1 MIRSAFVILLLET
14 LSLGQAFSSSAIPRP
29 IPITVLSGFLGSG
42 KTTLLR
48 HLLENNDGLKIAVI
62 VNDVASVNID
72 EKLVVGGTV
81 ASGVTTNTK
90 ADIGAEAKPDTVIQL
105 SNGCACCSLSD
116 ELLSSVSELVTIS
129 DLRDPTD
136 RFDHIVIEASGI
148 SDPRAIRG
156 HFQDALFYNMPLME
170 RVRLDT
176 MVTVVDVTT
185 YLQYLKSAK
194 STDESDSPELHYRN
208 EEERERAK
216 EANWMDHLPNMLAE
230 ALGEDAIETPA
241 ASAIDGSGVSDLLV
255 EQTEV
260 ADIILLNKVDIL
272 QEEEDSADSEAK
284 LTDIETIV
292 RSLNPRASVLKTKY
306 AAVDRLEDVLGVAG
320 GKGVAEAG
328 VVDDHRD
335 YVSAA
340 SRDEHEAH
348 SHSHSHAHQHGD
360 HDDSHRHTHQHGEH
374 DDATCTDPGCT
385 DTSHSHAH
393 QHGDNDDS
401 HRHTHQHEEH
411 HDDTTCTDPG
421 CTDTSHSHSH
431 SHDREAVSYAGIG
444 SFVYRARRPFHPCR
458 LTAFLRHLPI
468 VRGVPK
474 CNDEG
479 ILSSAEEDVKINV
492 STAADTALKCVIR
505 SKGFAWL
512 ADSNLAAMYWS
523 HAGSSFEMQCLGR
536 WWTTLPREQWPEEA
550 KDDILSDFD
559 DANHDENGQSVPTV
573 GDRRQEIVFIGPK
586 LNNPDIQHSVCE
598 TLDQCLLTDNEW
610 DSYKE
615 IRSEEAALRSRFAS
629 KLPSK
634 MLSY

>member
-1 MIRSAFVILLLET
+1 MIRSAFVILWLAT

-29 IPITVLSGFLGSG
+29 IPITILSGFLGSG

-62 VNDVASVNID
+62 MNDVASVNID

-81 ASGVTTNTK
+81 ATGVTKNTK

-116 ELLSSVSELVTIS
+116 ELLSSVSELITIS
-129 DLRDPTD
+129 DLRDPAD
-136 RFDHIVIEASGI
+136 RFDHIVIEASGV

-194 STDESDSPELHYRN
+194 TTDENDSPELHYRN

-230 ALGEDAIETPA
+230 AVGEDAIETPA
-241 ASAIDGSGVSDLLV
+241 PSAIDGSGISDLLV

-260 ADIILLNKVDIL
+260 ADILLLNKVDIL
-272 QEEEDSADSEAK
+272 QEEEDTADSEAK

-292 RSLNPRASVLKTKY
+292 RSLNPRATVLKTKY
-306 AAVDRLEDVLGVAG
+306 AAVDRLEDILGVAG

-348 SHSHSHAHQHGD
+348 SHSHSHTHQHGD
-360 HDDSHRHTHQHGEH
+360 HDDSHRHTHQHEEH

-385 DTSHSHAH
+385 DM
-393 QHGDNDDS
+393 
-401 HRHTHQHEEH
+401 
-411 HDDTTCTDPG
+411 
-421 CTDTSHSHSH
+421 SHSHSH
-431 SHDREAVSYAGIG
+431 SHSDHGAVSYAGIG

-474 CNDEG
+474 YNDEG

-492 STAADTALKCVIR
+492 SSAANTALKCVIR

-598 TLDQCLLTDNEW
+598 TLEQCLLTDNEW

-615 IRSEEAALRSRFAS
+615 ICSEEAALRSRFVS
-629 KLPSK
+629 KLPTK